1 MREFAAPK
9 DDRSATDLGTKI
21 AAAVS
26 LGAAV
31 ALAVVLNI
39 LAGRH
44 YQRWDL
50 TKGGD
55 FTLSVGTVE
64 TLRKLDSEVLVFV
77 LLSRSDPTGI
87 SVAELLDGY
96 RVHTKNLTVEFI
108 DPDRDQD
115 RLFEVKKQYGLLGT
129 EVGGRV
135 AVDAALVVVKGA
147 HHRYVLES
155 DLYKV
160 EDSEDMRVRPRLEY
174 AITSAIRQVRAEKR
188 PTICFTTGHGELPL
202 EAGGLE
208 GMAEIRNRLITN
220 NYDVRAV
227 FDPADTNP
235 NPLGACSL
243 LVVAAPR
250 APVPPEK
257 VAAMRSFVEGGGDAL
272 VVVWP
277 VPDPARKGWVS
288 LGLGDLIALAGV
300 RVRDD
305 LVIEVEPSLRGA
317 RGDGT
322 IFFANPASHPVTDRL
337 VAEQQK
343 GIVASLAF
351 ASSLEDLGGSLK
363 PEPLLRTSSKAFGV
377 SDYWSRTVAE
387 SELVATEQDTRG
399 PLTLAVATER
409 PPVAGQTRGSRMIV
423 VSSATPLWGA
433 TLTSPELYGSSLFT
447 DGAVAWLAGHEQ
459 FLDLPD
465 KPVKT
470 TGLKLTQEGMTSTFR
485 YVVVLIPLLTA
496 LSGVVIFW
504 RRRVRKPVRSTS

>member
-1 MREFAAPK
+1 
-9 DDRSATDLGTKI
+9 
-21 AAAVS
+21 VS

-31 ALAVVLNI
+31 ALAVVLNV

-87 SVAELLDGY
+87 SVAEMLDSY
-96 RVHTKNLTVEFI
+96 RVHTKNLTVEFV

-155 DLYKV
+155 ELYKV

-188 PTICFTTGHGELPL
+188 PTVCFTTGHGELPL

-235 NPLGACSL
+235 NPLGACNL

-250 APVPPEK
+250 APIPPEK
-257 VAAMRSFVEGGGDAL
+257 VATMRAFVEGGGDAFI
-272 VVVWP
+272 VVWP
-277 VPDPARKGWVS
+277 VPDPSRKGWVS
-288 LGLGDLIALAGV
+288 LGLGDLVALAGV
-300 RVRDD
+300 RVRED
-305 LVIEVEPSLRGA
+305 LVIETEPALRGA

-322 IFFANPASHPVTDRL
+322 IFFASPAPHPVTERL
-337 VAEQQK
+337 IAEEQK

-351 ASSLEDLGGSLK
+351 ASSIEDLGGSLK
-363 PEPLLRTSSKAFGV
+363 PEPLLRSSTKSFGV
-377 SDYWSRTVAE
+377 TGYWDRAVPDR
-387 SELVATEQDTRG
+387 ELVATADDNRG

-409 PPVAGQTRGSRMIV
+409 PPGAGKTRGSRMIV
-423 VSSATPLWGA
+423 VTSATPLWGA
-433 TLTSPELYGSSLFT
+433 TLTAPELYGSSLFT

-465 KPVKT
+465 KPIKT

-496 LSGVVIFW
+496 LSGVVMFW
-504 RRRVRKPVRSTS
+504 RRRIRKPARSTS